1 MCDPASASYITAA
14 MMAAG
19 TYMNY
24 QANEDAA
31 DRQQRIINNAAEEAA
46 NKNEQKAN
54 VVETFAENIYNPAT
68 RDQTYE
74 QAATDNESSLVD
86 ALLRANGGSD
96 GAIRKAA
103 EGNLSSDYTRAKAAS
118 TALATEDILKRAK
131 LMGRSN
137 AAGNM
142 FNSELLKRGQLNSD
156 IAGINS
162 SINRTNNAAGA
173 ALSGVRNNGSL
184 AGGLLA
190 GLGSYGS
197 NMMGTKQAEWDSAIN
212 AMNR

>member
-1 MCDPASASYITAA
+1 
-14 MMAAG
+14 
-19 TYMNY
+19 MNV

-31 DRQQRIINNAAEEAA
+31 DRQQKIINNAAAETAD
-46 NKNEQKAN
+46 KNNQKAN
-54 VVETFAENIYNPAT
+54 IVETFAEDIYNPAT
-68 RDQTYE
+68 RDQSYE

-96 GAIRKAA
+96 GAIRKSA

-142 FNSELLKRGQLNSD
+142 FNNELLKRGQLNSD

-162 SINRTNNAAGA
+162 SINRTNNAANA
-173 ALSGVRNNGSL
+173 ALSGVRNTGSL
-184 AGGLLA
+184 AGGLLT
-190 GLGSYGS
+190 GLGSAGM
-197 NMMGTKQAEWDSAIN
+197 NMMGTKQAEWESAMN